1 MKTFKKKLFYVLWGL
16 ILLELTIFG
25 YLIRLPVSQFFNN
38 GMLSEPILI
47 IIGRLGLIGYIILFF
62 AWERLQ
68 PYNNKYLKLG
78 NMKEVLKVPFVWWG
92 FKEYVWRFT
101 LIFCSL
107 WLITAVIFSLN
118 GNVFEV
124 LWHGLLFAAIN
135 SILEG
140 ILWRGLILGRIVEYM
155 GEKRGLV
162 LSSIVFGLYHLS
174 LGFSIW
180 ICLLFAVGGLY
191 MGGLAIKS
199 KGLFAPIIMQFFV
212 NIAFV
217 SFGMIF

>member
-1 MKTFKKKLFYVLWGL
+1 LKTFKKKLFYVLWGL